1 MAFRLYNSLT
11 KKVEEFRPADP
22 SRITFYSCG
31 PTVYD
36 FAHIG
41 NFRSFLAADVLRRW
55 LESPLCEIE
64 TGKTDAAGKAET
76 HRGPRQVIHVMNI
89 TDVGHMTEDDNA
101 DGGGVDRM
109 EEGGRRVLEL
119 KKAGKLPPGA
129 PADIDPSDPYAIAEF
144 YANAFLE
151 DARLLG
157 LKVAIEAEKQP
168 ELMPRPTGKHEQMQ
182 ERIRA
187 LHKRG
192 LAYIIA
198 GPSGVDGGAGTAVY
212 FDVSAYD
219 RARAQDGTRGYGDLS
234 GNTLDKLRAG
244 AGGRVTES
252 AQRAKR
258 HPADFLLWKVDPQH
272 KMSWQFTKASDA
284 FDTFEKGYPGWH
296 IECTAMAREIFGE
309 TLDLH
314 SGGEDN
320 IFPHHE
326 CEIAQSVGETG
337 KSFEDE
343 SHARHPHFARHWMH
357 VRHLM
362 VEGAKMSKSKG
373 NFFTI
378 RDLIAKGF
386 DPAAIRLELI
396 KTHYRSNA
404 DFTEQGLV
412 DSQRRIERWRRYAAK
427 IEAIARHDLR
437 ASPLRADMPAQA
449 TLADACAANLTR
461 ITLGSSLSLERDF
474 NVGVLLAHLDE
485 ASAQDVDERIR
496 ERIHAGHP
504 SSQPD
509 LDRAFL
515 ESVDKQV
522 EALPTEPLSFEEIH
536 RHFLDW
542 RQSWSEERI
551 ELHLAD
557 RILGVIFM
565 PRRVVGV
572 DPRAVE
578 LKSHIDAARAAKN
591 YAESDRLRAEA
602 EAAGYE
608 VRMSKD
614 GATVTKRA
622 GL

>member
-11 KKVEEFRPADP
+11 KRIEEFRPADP

-64 TGKTDAAGKAET
+64 TGKTDGAGKAET
-76 HRGPRQVIHVMNI
+76 HRGPREVVHVMNI

-129 PADIDPSDPYAIAEF
+129 PANLDPSDPRQIAEF
-144 YANAFLE
+144 YAQAFLE

-157 LKVAIEAEKQP
+157 LKVVADEDARLARGGMREDP
-168 ELMPRPTGKHEQMQ
+168 GCLMPRPTDKIAQMQ
-182 ERIRA
+182 AMIRE
-187 LHKRG
+187 LLSKG
-192 LAYIIA
+192 LAYMVGA
-198 GPSGVDGGAGTAVY
+198 PGAAGTAVY
-212 FDVSAYD
+212 FDVRAYD
-219 RARAQDGTRGYGDLS
+219 RNGGNYGALS
-234 GNTLDKLRAG
+234 GNTLDRLRAG
-244 AGGRVTES
+244 AGGRVS
-252 AQRAKR
+252 AANQAGKR
-258 HPADFLLWKVDPQH
+258 NPADFLLWKVDPTH
-272 KMSWQFTKASDA
+272 RMKWEFAGPPDIGA
-284 FDTFEKGYPGWH
+284 GYPGWH
-296 IECTAMAREIFGE
+296 IECSAMSRESLGQTI
-309 TLDLH
+309 DLH

-326 CEIAQSVGETG
+326 CEIAQSCGASGEPT
-337 KSFEDE
+337 
-343 SHARHPHFARHWMH
+343 FARHWLH

-396 KTHYRSNA
+396 KTYYRSNA
-404 DFTEQGLV
+404 NFTEQGLI
-412 DSQRRIERWRRYAAK
+412 DSQRMVQRWR
-427 IEAIARHDLR
+427 EARLEIARRSTAWLNTDLR
-437 ASPLRADMPAQA
+437 LVW
-449 TLADACAANLTR
+449 TVADADVQMAMSDDLNVALLIGRANQRINDLLAKEYDRSKIASHVTHENLEAECAKPLDPYVKQPIDVFAQLDP
-461 ITLGSSLSLERDF
+461 ILGLLSLAPSARRTS
-474 NVGVLLAHLDE
+474 DE
-485 ASAQDVDERIR
+485 GAA
-496 ERIHAGHP
+496 
-504 SSQPD
+504 
-509 LDRAFL
+509 RA
-515 ESVDKQV
+515 
-522 EALPTEPLSFEEIH
+522 TEYKT
-536 RHFLDW
+536 
-542 RQSWSEERI
+542 
-551 ELHLAD
+551 A
-557 RILGVIFM
+557 
-565 PRRVVGV
+565 
-572 DPRAVE
+572 
-578 LKSHIDAARAAKN
+578 IDAARAAKN